1 MQNFFIVLS
10 FIAGTYLKTAAQEL
24 YVYTEPASNVPAHS
38 ISAKLTGN
46 FIARSQDEEGRV
58 MQRYT
63 PEIMLGVTKRLMVR
77 AGGSFSD
84 MHTRNFRWESAYA
97 YAKYRF
103 FSIDDVHKHFRM
115 AAFADFSYSRSPF
128 HYEELN
134 LKGDQS
140 GGQVGIIAT
149 QLWNKLAVS
158 GTASVLHVFE
168 TVASHHYATDPV
180 KNAADYSVSA
190 GYLLFPLNYTS
201 YNQVNLNLYL
211 EMLSQSSLDRKL
223 SYLDMAPALQ
233 LIFNSVSKI
242 NLGYRFQV
250 NGNMYRMTKESWLL
264 SFEWAFLNAL
274 KKRK

>member
-1 MQNFFIVLS
+1 MQKI
-10 FIAGTYLKTAAQEL
+10 FIAFFFTAVICLKTAAQEL
-24 YVYTEPASNVPAHS
+24 YVYTEPASNMPAHS
-38 ISAKLTGN
+38 ISAKFTGS
-46 FIARSQDEEGRV
+46 FIARNQNEEHRV

-63 PEIMLGVTKRLMVR
+63 PEVMLGVTKKLMVHV
-77 AGGSFSD
+77 GGSFSD

-103 FSIDDVHKHFRM
+103 ISVDDVHKHFRM
-115 AAFADFSYSRSPF
+115 AAFGDFSYSRSPF
-128 HYEELN
+128 HYDELS
-134 LKGDQS
+134 LQGDQS

-149 QLWNKLAVS
+149 QLWHKLAVS

-168 TVASHHYATDPV
+168 TVEAHHYATDLV
-180 KNAADYSVSA
+180 KNAANYSLSA
-190 GYLLFPLNYTS
+190 GYLLFPFNYTS
-201 YNQVNLNLYL
+201 YKQVNLNLYL
-211 EMLSQSSLDRKL
+211 EMLGQSSLDRKL
-223 SYLDMAPALQ
+223 SYVDMAPALQ

-250 NGNMYRMTKESWLL
+250 NGNMYRMTRESWLL